1 MIKSFRHKGLEKF
14 FLKGSKASIQ
24 PAHAKRLQEQLSF
37 LNAASEPRDMN
48 LPGYR
53 LHPLT
58 GSLAGHYA
66 IWVSVNWRLTFA
78 FEEKNVVLT
87 DHQDYH

>member
-14 FLKGSKASIQ
+14 FRTSSKAGIQ
-24 PAHAKRLQEQLSF
+24 PTHAKRLQEQLSF
-37 LNAASEPRDMN
+37 LNAATEPRDMN

-53 LHPLT
+53 FHLLS

-66 IWVSVNWRLTFA
+66 IWVSANWRLTFSFDGKDA
-78 FEEKNVVLT
+78 ILT
-87 DHQDYH
+87 DYQDYH